1 MRKTFL
7 RLMLATAAVAMV
19 AFSAC
24 KGKDES
30 IQKALTE
37 KVTATAAVAADL
49 SATVKDG
56 VVTIN
61 GQFKDD
67 AAKAAFE
74 SAVKTLDGVKSVV
87 NNSTVAPPPPPPPA
101 PVEVATADALT
112 KGATDAIKDFP
123 GVKAE
128 VKDSVIILSGEI
140 KRSSL
145 KNLMQPLSS
154 LHAKKIDRTN
164 LIIK

>member
-7 RLMLATAAVAMV
+7 RLVLATAAVAMV

-37 KVTATAAVAADL
+37 KVTAASATAADL

-74 SAVKTLDGVKSVV
+74 SSVKSLDGVKSVV
-87 NNSTVAPPPPPPPA
+87 DNSTVAAPPPPPA
-101 PVEVATADALT
+101 PVEVATTDALT

-128 VKDSVIILSGEI
+128 VKDSIIFLSGEI

>member
-7 RLMLATAAVAMV
+7 RLMLATAAVVMLV
-19 AFSAC
+19 FTAC

-37 KVTATAAVAADL
+37 KVTAASATAADL

-67 AAKAAFE
+67 AAKAAFV
-74 SAVKTLDGVKSVV
+74 AGVNGLDGVKSVV
-87 NNSTVAPPPPPPPA
+87 DNSSVAPPPPPPA
-101 PVEVATADALT
+101 PVEVAGTDALT

-123 GVKAE
+123 GVTAE

-145 KNLMQPLSS
+145 KNLLQPLSS
-154 LHAKKIDRTN
+154 LHAKKIDRTK

>member
-19 AFSAC
+19 VFTAC

-37 KVTATAAVAADL
+37 QVKTASASAADL

-61 GQFKDD
+61 GKFKDD
-67 AAKAAFE
+67 ASKAAFAA
-74 SAVKTLDGVKSVV
+74 AVNKLEGVKSVV
-87 NNSTVAPPPPPPPA
+87 DNSSVDAPPPPPPA
-101 PVEVATADALT
+101 PVEIATADALA
-112 KGATDAIKDFP
+112 KGVADAIKDFP
-123 GVKAE
+123 GVKGE

-140 KRSSL
+140 KQSSL
-145 KNLMQPLSS
+145 RNLMQPINS
-154 LHAKKIDRTN
+154 LHAKKIDKSK
-164 LIIK
+164 LITK